1 MIGVAKPTR
10 FGIGEVAIDRP
21 ASVASRP
28 LPPKVHALFAK
39 AKYQAPKV
47 LSFPIDGMT
56 VSSVTFAGNS

>member
-1 MIGVAKPTR
+1 MIGVAKSSR
-10 FGIGEVAIDRP
+10 LDDGEVAIDSR
-21 ASVASRP
+21 ASAASRP
-28 LPPKVHALFAK
+28 LPLKVHALFAK